1 MISSEDNGVSDK
13 SENISAAG
21 TETVNT
27 GSDPNLVIA
36 ELKKL
41 HLKEINELR
50 VSQIL
55 FLMKLCIFR
64 LEIKGF
70 FFLNEEST

>member
-1 MISSEDNGVSDK
+1 MISSEDNDVSDK
-13 SENISAAG
+13 SENNSAAG
-21 TETVNT
+21 FTETVNT

-50 VSQIL
+50 VSQIFYCCCC
-55 FLMKLCIFR
+55 FL
-64 LEIKGF
+64 
-70 FFLNEEST
+70 